1 MSKTSIPEKIK
12 TQLWTLSA
20 GRCEYRGCNKPLWKD
35 ELSMAKMNN
44 AYIAHIVADSTDGP
58 RGDAKRSPL
67 LAKSFSN
74 LMLMCDAH
82 HRLIDKEDVDGHPE
96 SLLIDN
102 YHAVYHYSYNFPLGC
117 TIKNDNFTANKFLKH
132 FM

>member
-44 AYIAHIVADSTDGP
+44 AYIAHIVADSPDGP
-58 RGDAKRSPL
+58 RGNKKRSPI

-96 SLLIDN
+96 SLLIEMKKR
-102 YHAVYHYSYNFPLGC
+102 
-117 TIKNDNFTANKFLKH
+117 T
-132 FM
+132 